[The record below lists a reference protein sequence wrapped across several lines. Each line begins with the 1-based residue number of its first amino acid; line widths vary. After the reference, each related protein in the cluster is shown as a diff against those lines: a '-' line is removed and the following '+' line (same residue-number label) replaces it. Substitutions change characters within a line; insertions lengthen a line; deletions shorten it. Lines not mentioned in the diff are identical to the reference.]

1 MFRYGN
7 RTEGTRNSPQATRH
21 FQSSGL
27 DLRSHSV
34 GASFAGVVVAAQVG
48 VCVERIEGASVFS
61 EFADPAG

>member
-27 DLRSHSV
+27 DLRPDGF
-34 GASFAGVVVAAQVG
+34 GAPFTGVVVAAQN
-48 VCVERIEGASVFS
+48 RIAAEAVAGDFVFS
-61 EFADPAG
+61 EFADPIG